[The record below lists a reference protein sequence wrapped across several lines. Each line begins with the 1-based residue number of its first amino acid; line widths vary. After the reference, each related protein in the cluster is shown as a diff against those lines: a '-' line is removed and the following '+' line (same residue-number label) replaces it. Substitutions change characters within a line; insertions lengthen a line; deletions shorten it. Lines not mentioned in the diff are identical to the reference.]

1 MVLSL
6 REMAVS
12 GMPVDLHELL
22 TLAVQRHASDLHLK
36 VGVPPILRI
45 DHTLVPL
52 QERPRLNRT
61 DLDSIVALVTTER
74 HRQHFAEHRELDL
87 AYGVQGLGRFR
98 ANLFQQRGTLGITF
112 RVIPLEVQTVE
123 QLSLPPIICTL
134 AMEPRGMVLVTGTA
148 GSGKSTTLAAM
159 IDHINNHGSGHIL
172 TIEDPIEFLHK
183 DKQCLINQREVGID
197 TRSFA
202 EALRSALRQ
211 DPDVILV
218 GEMRDFDTVSTAIVA
233 AETGHLVMSTL
244 HTIDAAETINRIIS
258 VFPPYQQKQIRLQ
271 LASVLH
277 GIISMRLIPRADG
290 NGRVPAVEVMVATAT
305 IRECIVDPDRTR
317 KIPEVIG
324 AGGSEYGMQTFDQS
338 LMSLYQRG
346 LVSYEEALRWSSNPN
361 DFALKVRGIET
372 AGDQPWAADR
382 KGSLLGGRRQ

>member
-1 MVLSL
+1 
-6 REMAVS
+6 
-12 GMPVDLHELL
+12 MPLDLHEML

-36 VGVPPILRI
+36 VGVPPVLRI
-45 DHTLVPL
+45 DHALVPL
-52 QERPRLNRT
+52 EGQPRLVRA
-61 DLDSIVALVTTER
+61 DLDAIVALVTSER
-74 HRQHFAEHRELDL
+74 QRQHFSERRELDL

-112 RVIPLEVQTVE
+112 RVIPLEVQTIE
-123 QLSLPPIICTL
+123 QLNLPPIISTL

-159 IDHINNHGSGHIL
+159 IEHVNTNGSGHIL

-183 DKQCLINQREVGID
+183 DRRCLINQREVGVD

-218 GEMRDFDTVSTAIVA
+218 GEMRDFDTISTAIVA

-258 VFPPYQQKQIRLQ
+258 IFPPYQQKQIRLQ
-271 LASVLH
+271 LASVLR

-290 NGRVPAVEVMVATAT
+290 EGRVPAVEVMVTTAT
-305 IRECIVDPDRTR
+305 IRECITDPDKTR
-317 KIPEVIG
+317 KLSEAIG

-346 LVSYEEALRWSSNPN
+346 LVAYEEALRWSSNPN

-372 AGDQPWAADR
+372 AGDQPWPADR
-382 KGSLLGGRRQ
+382 KGGLLGARRP

>member
-1 MVLSL
+1 
-6 REMAVS
+6 
-12 GMPVDLHELL
+12 
-22 TLAVQRHASDLHLK
+22 
-36 VGVPPILRI
+36 
-45 DHTLVPL
+45 
-52 QERPRLNRT
+52 
-61 DLDSIVALVTTER
+61 
-74 HRQHFAEHRELDL
+74 
-87 AYGVQGLGRFR
+87 
-98 ANLFQQRGTLGITF
+98 
-112 RVIPLEVQTVE
+112 
-123 QLSLPPIICTL
+123 
-134 AMEPRGMVLVTGTA
+134 
-148 GSGKSTTLAAM
+148 M

-305 IRECIVDPDRTR
+305 IRECIADADKTR